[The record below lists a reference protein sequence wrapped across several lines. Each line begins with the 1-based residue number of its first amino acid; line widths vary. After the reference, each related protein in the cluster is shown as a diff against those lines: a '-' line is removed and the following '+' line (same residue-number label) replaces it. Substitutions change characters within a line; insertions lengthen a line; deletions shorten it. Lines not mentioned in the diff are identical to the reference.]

1 MAEDDDLL
9 GGDVHEDDEEYLYN
23 DWGVDYVDLDFK
35 TGKSNNA
42 KSINSLLLTKS
53 STSVRPEDLA
63 VWQAVKAVIQSVQ
76 SVWQGWC

>member
-35 TGKSNNA
+35 TGKSNTN
-42 KSINSLLLTKS
+42 KVPPLLLQKYQFPPPNQIFHQCQT
-53 STSVRPEDLA
+53 
-63 VWQAVKAVIQSVQ
+63 
-76 SVWQGWC
+76 